1 MSQKEYT
8 NFLAD
13 YSQKNF
19 EEFEKYFQFEC
30 KVFYELKSVIFEI
43 NNCLILELNRAALT
57 LTNFLLERLLKITLI
72 YNEAG
77 IGPLDTK
84 EWNRVYATPHKK
96 CNKLNFGQTIEK
108 CRHLGL
114 IDDGE
119 RKYLDEVARNLVR
132 NGFSQAD
139 STKITD
145 KLPKHI
151 LAYQSTFDNP
161 TKIEEIT
168 FERAIIPTFQ
178 AEIMRDF
185 AQINAKIYF
194 KFAYNLI
201 PNIEKKLEYFKN
213 REK

>member
-8 NFLAD
+8 NFLAE

-19 EEFEKYFQFEC
+19 EEFEKYFQLEC
-30 KVFYELKSVIFEI
+30 KIFYELESVIFEI

-77 IGPLDTK
+77 FGPLDTK
-84 EWNRVYATPHKK
+84 KWNLVYATPHKK
-96 CNKLNFGQTIEK
+96 YNKLNFSQTIEK
-108 CRHLGL
+108 CRKLGL

-119 RKYLDEVARNLVR
+119 RKYLDEIARNLIR
-132 NGFSQAD
+132 NCFSHAD

-145 KLPKHI
+145 KLPKHM
-151 LAYQSTFDNP
+151 LAYQSSFDNP

-185 AQINAKIYF
+185 AKINAKIYF

-213 REK
+213 TEK